1 MLHQALT
8 YMHDHRPKFLDA
20 LCDLLRIPSISTL
33 PEYRPEI
40 ERAAGWLVDYF
51 HTMGMT
57 RVERMETQGHPVVYG
72 EWLGAGADKPTLLAY
87 GHYDVQPVDPLEEW
101 RSPPFEPV
109 LQGDDLLARGASD
122 DKGQLLAIVAAAES
136 YLKSSGRLPVNLKVV
151 IEGEEEVLGPGME
164 QVLRQ
169 CADMLAA
176 DAVLICDEALLDPQT
191 PLIVYGVRGNVY
203 LEVEVRG
210 PARDL
215 HSGTFGGVVDNP
227 FNVLVRLL
235 AEVQD
240 PTTHRIRVPGF
251 YDRVRPLEEEERR
264 LLAKV
269 PIDDQ
274 VARHLTGAPALAGE
288 EGYTVLERA
297 SVRPTFDIHG
307 MPGGFAGPG
316 HKTVIPARAS
326 AKLSMRLVPDQEPE
340 EIAERFE
347 TYLRSMAPP
356 TVELEVRRLGAARPA
371 VVDYRAPAVQAM
383 AQALAQG
390 FGALPLYIRGG
401 GSLPIVRSFQE
412 VLGVPVIL
420 IGFGLPDDN
429 THAPNEKYHVPN
441 FYRGIETLIHYF
453 SLLAQMG

>member
-1 MLHQALT
+1 MLHKALT
-8 YMHDHRPKFLDA
+8 YMRDHRPEFLNS

-33 PEYRPEI
+33 PEYRPAI
-40 ERAAGWLVDYF
+40 ERAASWLVGYLQQV
-51 HTMGMT
+51 GMT
-57 RVERMETQGHPVVYG
+57 RVELIQTQSHPIVYG
-72 EWLGAGADKPTLLAY
+72 EWLDAEAGIPTLLAY
-87 GHYDVQPVDPLEEW
+87 GHYDVQPVDPLDEW
-101 RSPPFEPV
+101 LTPPFEPV
-109 LQGDDLLARGASD
+109 LREGDLFARGASD
-122 DKGQLLAIVAAAES
+122 DKGQLLTILAAAEA
-136 YLKSSGRLPVNLKVV
+136 YLKGSSRLPINLKVV
-151 IEGEEEVLGPGME
+151 IEGEEEVLGPSMDRT
-164 QVLRQ
+164 LRQ
-169 CADMLAA
+169 YADMLAA

-240 PTTHRIRVPGF
+240 PETRRMRIPGF
-251 YDRVRPLEEEERR
+251 YDQVRPLQDEERA
-264 LLAKV
+264 LLARV
-269 PIDDQ
+269 PIGEEA
-274 VARHLTGAPALAGE
+274 ARHLTGAPALAGE

-297 SVRPTFDIHG
+297 SARPTFDIHG
-307 MPGGFAGPG
+307 MPGGFVGPG

-347 TYLRSMAPP
+347 AYLRSLVPS
-356 TVELEVRRLGAARPA
+356 TVQLEVRRLGAARPA
-371 VVDYRAPAVQAM
+371 VVDYHAPAVQAM
-383 AQALAQG
+383 AQALKKG
-390 FGALPLYIRGG
+390 FGAFPLYIRGG

-429 THAPNEKYHVPN
+429 THAPNEKYHLPN
-441 FYRGIETLIHYF
+441 FYRGIEALIHYF
-453 SLLAQMG
+453 SILGTG